1 VKLIAGLGNPGS
13 RYRFSRH
20 NMGFLVLDRLADQYQ
35 ISIGQ
40 RGFGAFFGKGS
51 ISGDPVLLVK
61 PRDYMNL
68 SGGPVK
74 KFFDYF
80 RIALDDVIV
89 IHDDLDLPFGTIR
102 MKTGGGHGGHKGLI
116 SIIDHLGDADFN
128 RVRLGI
134 GKPDCRE
141 MVESYV
147 LSPFSSEEMNGLP
160 QVITAAA
167 EILTEML
174 LSGIQSAMCKYHGKT
189 INNFKEEV

>member
-20 NMGFLVLDRLADQYQ
+20 NIGFLVLDRLADQHR
-35 ISIGQ
+35 IGIGQ
-40 RGFGAFFGKGS
+40 QGFSAFFGKGN
-51 ISGDPVLLVK
+51 ISGHPVLLVK
-61 PRDYMNL
+61 PQDYMNL
-68 SGGPVK
+68 SGGSVK

-80 RIALDDVIV
+80 KIAVEDVIV
-89 IHDDLDLPFGTIR
+89 VHDDLDLPFGIIR
-102 MKTGGGHGGHKGLI
+102 VKAGGGPGGHKGLI
-116 SIIDHLGDADFN
+116 SIIDQLSVEDFN

-134 GKPDCRE
+134 GKPDRKE

-147 LSPFSSEEMNGLP
+147 LSPFSAEEMNGLP
-160 QVITAAA
+160 QVITAAS

-174 LSGIQSAMCKYHGKT
+174 SSGIQAAMCKYHGKT

>member
-1 VKLIAGLGNPGS
+1 MKLIAGLGNPGS
-13 RYRFSRH
+13 RYQFSRH
-20 NMGFLVLDRLADQYQ
+20 NIGFLVLDRLADQHR
-35 ISIGQ
+35 IGIGQ
-40 RGFGAFFGKGS
+40 QGFDALLGKGS
-51 ISGDPVLLVK
+51 ISGHSVLLVK
-61 PRDYMNL
+61 PQGYMNC
-68 SGGPVK
+68 SGEAVK

-80 RIALDDVIV
+80 KIAVTDVIV

-102 MKTGGGHGGHKGLI
+102 VKAGGGPGGHKGLI
-116 SIIDHLGDADFN
+116 SIIDHMGDADFT

-134 GKPDCRE
+134 GKPDRRE

-160 QVITAAA
+160 QVITAAT

-174 LSGIQSAMCKYHGKT
+174 SSGIQAAMCKYHGKT

>member
-13 RYRFSRH
+13 RYQFSRH
-20 NMGFLVLDRLADQYQ
+20 NIGFLVLDRLADQHR
-35 ISIGQ
+35 IGVAQQ
-40 RGFGAFFGKGS
+40 RFCAFFGKGN
-51 ISGDPVLLVK
+51 ISGHPALLVK
-61 PRDYMNL
+61 PQDYMNL

-80 RIALDDVIV
+80 RIAIADVIV
-89 IHDDLDLPFGTIR
+89 VHDDLDLPFGTIR
-102 MKTGGGHGGHKGLI
+102 IKAGGGPGGHKGLI

-134 GKPDCRE
+134 GKPERRE
-141 MVESYV
+141 IVESYV

-174 LSGIQSAMCKYHGKT
+174 SSGIQATMCKYHGKT